1 MARAIRINPNKV
13 SCPRCGAKMN
23 RAISLEGTESTFW
36 LKCPRCNTYVDTYIP
51 SPAQYVFHQDPAKY
65 VGYFGGFGSAKTT
78 SDIKDLEKHLFITP
92 AGQSLIG
99 AQVFPQ
105 LESTFKRD
113 FEKDLPLA
121 FLKHYN
127 KQKNY
132 FDINNGHRIIY
143 RPLDDEGKFRSINL
157 TRACIVEA
165 SEVKQ
170 SVYQQ
175 LKTRMRHEAA
185 LLYQRDEEGNL
196 IFDKNNKPIVI
207 ADWRKIVME
216 SNPDPGWIR
225 TEVLLKSSKIHV
237 HDSNQ
242 DYLIQEP
249 DRFTSSHTVPTTSNP
264 YLPPTFYEEQA
275 QGKPKWWVERYLNAS
290 FDYAE
295 GMVYPTFMNAI
306 VEPYEIGRDW
316 KRLVAHDY
324 GLTDNATFLFFAI
337 NPDKGKA
344 VLYREVVL
352 NNRNVQE
359 LAEAY
364 KNALDF
370 PESLYY
376 TAPIIYPKS
385 GPKRDYQKKT
395 LADHYLDHGIYFQP
409 GAIDVTSRIYR
420 TNTYIE
426 LGRLEIFNTCTE
438 TIKEGLAYKFPERSL
453 DKVQKDYNKPVDK
466 NNHCMN
472 ALEWVC
478 MALPDNPNKLLEAV
492 YNRHGESFHETDPRF
507 YARHALSRPEN
518 YEAEYMFE
526 ALEDYIGEGGEV
538 WTI

>member
-1 MARAIRINPNKV
+1 MDK
-13 SCPRCGAKMN
+13 
-23 RAISLEGTESTFW
+23 AISLEGTESTFW

-51 SPAQYVFHQDPAKY
+51 SPAQYIFHQDPAHY

-78 SDIKDLEKHLFITP
+78 SDIKDLEKHIFITP
-92 AGQSLIG
+92 QGQSLVG

-113 FEKDLPLA
+113 FEKDFPAA
-121 FLKHYN
+121 FLRHYN

-132 FDINNGHRIIY
+132 FDVNNGHRILY
-143 RPLDDEGKFRSINL
+143 RPFDDEGKFRSINL
-157 TRACIVEA
+157 TRVCMVEA
-165 SEVKQ
+165 SEIKA

-185 LLYQRDEEGNL
+185 MIYQRDEEGNL
-196 IFDKNNKPIVI
+196 LFDEEGKPIVI

-225 TEVLLKSSKIHV
+225 TEVLLRSSKV
-237 HDSNQ
+237 YMHDQFYEYPITN
-242 DYLIQEP
+242 P
-249 DRFTSSHTVPTTSNP
+249 DRFTSSHTVPTSSNP

-275 QGKPKWWVERYLNAS
+275 EGKPAWWVARYLDAS

-295 GMVYPTFMNAI
+295 GMVYPNFMKTI

-316 KRLVAHDY
+316 KRLMAHDY
-324 GLTDNATFLFFAI
+324 GLTDNATFLFFAVH
-337 NPDKGKA
+337 PEGKL
-344 VLYREVVL
+344 VLYKEVVV
-352 NNRNVQE
+352 NNRNVAE
-359 LAEAY
+359 LAQAA
-364 KNALDF
+364 KDAIDF

-376 TAPIIYPKS
+376 TNPIIDPKS

-395 LADHYLDHGIYFQP
+395 LADHYLDHGLYFQP
-409 GAIDVTSRIYR
+409 GAVDVVSRIYR

-426 LGRLEIFNTCTE
+426 LDRLEIFATCKE

-453 DKVQKDYNKPVDK
+453 DKQQTNYNKPVDK

-478 MALPDNPNKLLEAV
+478 MALPDNPNRLVEAV
-492 YNRHGESFHETDPRF
+492 YNRHGEAFTQVDPRF
-507 YARHALSRPEN
+507 FARHALSRPDD
-518 YEAEYMFE
+518 YEPEYIFE
-526 ALEDYIGEGGEV
+526 SFEDFYD
-538 WTI
+538 